1 MIHEHISSWY
11 TELSQDEEFLQ
22 ELRQLFKDVTTEIL
36 SRLARVTIYVYIC
49 SQLML
54 ARNIRM

>member
-36 SRLARVTIYVYIC
+36 SRLARVTILVYIC

-54 ARNIRM
+54 AGNIRM